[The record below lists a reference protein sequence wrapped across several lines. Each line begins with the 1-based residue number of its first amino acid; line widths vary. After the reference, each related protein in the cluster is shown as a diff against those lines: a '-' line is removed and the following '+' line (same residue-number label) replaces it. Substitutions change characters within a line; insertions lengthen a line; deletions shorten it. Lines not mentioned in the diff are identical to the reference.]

1 MRSKNLS
8 TILMSPLKRFILILL
23 VSLAVLSTVLGGL
36 QDMLELDWV
45 LSKEHLW
52 HDGMFL
58 MALATFTFFV
68 MK

>member
-1 MRSKNLS
+1 
-8 TILMSPLKRFILILL
+8 MSPLKKYLLIFL
-23 VSLAVLSTVLGGL
+23 VVLAVLATGLGGL
-36 QDMLELDWV
+36 QDMLGGQWMI
-45 LSKEHLW
+45 SKEHLW